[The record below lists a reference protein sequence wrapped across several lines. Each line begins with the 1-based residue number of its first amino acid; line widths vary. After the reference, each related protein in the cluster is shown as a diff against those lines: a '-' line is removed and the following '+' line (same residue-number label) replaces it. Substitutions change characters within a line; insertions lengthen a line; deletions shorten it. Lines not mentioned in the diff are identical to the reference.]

1 MRSILRRQLGWP
13 LAAELR
19 AGRAASRIGDPAVD
33 QAVHFTV
40 QVALVALWKSWGIV
54 PERSVGDGIG
64 EVAAA
69 HVAGSL
75 SLEDAATIIAR
86 GQADAASPPRWMPS
100 MPRFPEAIGGLAREG
115 FQVFLEVGPHPILA
129 SAVKESLGPR
139 GASALVLPSLRRG
152 DAGLGSLRWS
162 AASLYAAGFDLEW
175 ARVSPPGRFVRLPG
189 YPWQRERFWLD
200 DGDNQLCTCKV
211 RIRAT
216 ERTAWRAQGKVV
228 TGKPMATLGPGGT
241 T

>member
-1 MRSILRRQLGWP
+1 MRLDPESPARLV
-13 LAAELR
+13 
-19 AGRAASRIGDPAVD
+19 AGRRVESQRSSSRIGDPAVD
-33 QAVHFTV
+33 QAVQFAL
-40 QVALVALWKSWGIV
+40 QVALVALWESWGIV

-64 EVAAA
+64 EVTAA

-86 GQADAASPPRWMPS
+86 GQADAASPARWMPS
-100 MPRFPEAIGGLAREG
+100 MPRFPEAIAGLAREG

-211 RIRAT
+211 QDTQRKGR
-216 ERTAWRAQGKVV
+216 
-228 TGKPMATLGPGGT
+228 LGEPRVSSQRETQWPRRRPGGT